1 LSANIKHALRYESR
15 GTDTGAPK
23 IHDFMAHRQSN
34 FGKTT
39 KNKTG
44 ATR

>member
-1 LSANIKHALRYESR
+1 LSGNINHALGYESR

-44 ATR
+44 ASR